1 MKKNICLLLTIVL
14 IAGAFAGCGKSDDK
28 VVIASKQFTEHIL
41 ISEMYAQL
49 IENKTDINLE
59 RKFNLGGTLVCFPAM
74 EKGEI
79 DTFFEYS
86 GTAYS
91 EILKMDEISGVSA
104 EEIYQRVVDGMAEQ
118 FDITMFGSVGFNNTY
133 TLAMKPDKAAELG
146 IVTMSD
152 LANVDGLRFG
162 CGHTFYDRSYDGYT
176 TMLEVYGMEFGDVR
190 RMDSA
195 LLYEAIDQGQL
206 DVMVA
211 FSTDG
216 LLKKYNL
223 MLLEDDLEMFP
234 PYQGAP
240 IIRNSTLEKY
250 PELGEV
256 LNLLNGRISN
266 ERMQGLNFEI
276 DINNKTPE
284 EVAHVFL
291 TSEGLLD

>member
-1 MKKNICLLLTIVL
+1 MKKSICLLLTVVL
-14 IAGAFAGCGKSDDK
+14 LAGMFTGCGKAEDK

-41 ISEMYAQL
+41 ISEIYAQL
-49 IENKTDINLE
+49 IENKTDVNLE

-133 TLAMKPDKAAELG
+133 ALAMKPEKAAELG
-146 IVTMSD
+146 IFTMSD
-152 LANVDGLRFG
+152 LANVSGIRFG
-162 CGHTFYDRSYDGYT
+162 CGHTFYDRSHDGYS
-176 TMLEVYGMEFGDVR
+176 TMLVRYGMEFADVR

-216 LLKKYNL
+216 LLKKYDL

-234 PYQGAP
+234 SYQGAP
-240 IIRNSTLEKY
+240 IIRNATLEKY
-250 PELGEV
+250 PELAEV
-256 LNLLNGRISN
+256 LDMLNGRISN
-266 ERMQGLNFEI
+266 DRMQGLNYEV

-284 EVAHVFL
+284 EVARTFIAA
-291 TSEGLLD
+291 EGLLD